1 MDGLPM
7 KKKSFWMYCIVCC
20 LIIGLTVPVSAS
32 IFNVRQNFPE
42 HNQGENGMYLQYRA
56 GSGYVNLI
64 NYNPWLPDHTNN
76 AAVFV
81 NPDLTDTDYF
91 PTILGYEY
99 NVLAPSTNQ
108 ISAAPSC
115 KPRNNID
122 SDAVIRIS
130 IPNDGN
136 KVKIS
141 GSCGITPNP
150 TVDNSLFYIYKGEE
164 HYTTPIWTGGN
175 GDSFDITVPYSNGD
189 QLFFATRAGSQCAGN
204 DLTYWKDLTLE
215 TKSEEIPA
223 PEFPS
228 PALPGVLIIAFFGT
242 VMFIHRTREH

>member
-1 MDGLPM
+1 
-7 KKKSFWMYCIVCC
+7 
-20 LIIGLTVPVSAS
+20 
-32 IFNVRQNFPE
+32 
-42 HNQGENGMYLQYRA
+42 MYLQYRE
-56 GSGYVNLI
+56 GSAYVNLI
-64 NYNPWLPDHTNN
+64 NYNPWLPDHTDN

-99 NVLAPSTNQ
+99 NVLTPSMNQ

-115 KPRNNID
+115 QPRNNID

-130 IPNDGN
+130 IPHDGN

-141 GSCGITPNP
+141 GTCGITPNP
-150 TVDNSLFYIYKGEE
+150 TVDDSLFYIYKGEE

-175 GDSFDITVPYSNGD
+175 GDSFDITIPYSSGD

-215 TKSEEIPA
+215 TKKGEIPA
-223 PEFPS
+223 PEFPT
-228 PALPGVLIIAFFGT
+228 PALPGVLIIAFCGT
-242 VMFIHRTREH
+242 VMFIHRTREN